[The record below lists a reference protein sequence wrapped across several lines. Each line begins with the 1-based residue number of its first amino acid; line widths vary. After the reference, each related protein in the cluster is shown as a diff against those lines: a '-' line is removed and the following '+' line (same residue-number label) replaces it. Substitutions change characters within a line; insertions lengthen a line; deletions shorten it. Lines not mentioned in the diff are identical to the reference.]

1 MHSKNPLPQ
10 VEHGVDIIGDE
21 WEEPE
26 KEDEVEKQ
34 LNDILPIPNKDDGYE
49 KRYDPVHPYCT
60 NWPVGHRKK

>member
-1 MHSKNPLPQ
+1 MHSKNPLP
-10 VEHGVDIIGDE
+10 VVDHGVDIIGDE

-49 KRYDPVHPYCT
+49 KRYDPKHPYCT

>member
-21 WEEPE
+21 WEEP
-26 KEDEVEKQ
+26 KEVEKI
-34 LNDILPIPNKDDGYE
+34 LDDMLPIPNKDDGYE

>member
-10 VEHGVDIIGDE
+10 VDHGIDIIGDE

-34 LNDILPIPNKDDGYE
+34 LNDILPIPKKIPKE
-49 KRYDPVHPYCT
+49 KKIVPEHPYCT
-60 NWPVGHRKK
+60 NWPVGDKDR